1 MNNKIFSWKRFWCP
15 RTGTINLSDGGYLY
29 NPESEYGHIFNEHV
43 VPFDKLSEV
52 PCLILLGEP
61 GIGKTEALRNIE
73 NSEENH
79 TLKIDLRSY
88 GTEDRLVR
96 NIFENPLF
104 EACLKGEH
112 HLYLF
117 LDSLDECLLRID
129 YVAVLLAEEF
139 KKYKTNPNLKNLFLR
154 IACRTADWP
163 SLLERELADLWGNDN
178 IQIMELAPLRRV
190 DVYNAAVDL
199 GIDADRF
206 MNEIWEKE
214 VIPLAI
220 KPITL
225 KFLLNLYIGHGNF
238 PSTQKE
244 LYLQGCE
251 LLCEET
257 NESRVASRNT
267 GSMRA
272 KYRLKVASRIA
283 ALMMFSNKYAV
294 WRGINLGDVPEED
307 ITISDISGE
316 HPKQRDASLI
326 ISESEIEETLSTGLF
341 SSRGLNRF
349 GWAHQTYAEFLAALY
364 VSQSELSS
372 VQIMS
377 LIEHPLDSERKLIP
391 QLHEVSAWIATMN
404 VDVFRQI
411 IKRDPQV
418 LLRSDVT
425 SADTEDKKSLVD
437 GLLELYDAEKIR
449 DWDFDNYFYKLNNP
463 ALEQQIKPYVLDQQ
477 RSYVVRRVAIRIAR
491 ACQLSILQDDLLK
504 VALNQNEDYQ
514 IRTQA
519 GYALSEFADEE
530 TKRKLLPL
538 AKSEAGEDSDDE
550 LKGAAL
556 RALWPQ
562 LLSGEELFSL
572 LSIPKRRNFT
582 GIYRIFLNYE
592 ILKKLQV
599 KDLPAA
605 LRWVLKYAV
614 DDRFDSKIDDLVYGI
629 LNKAGQYLDLHD
641 VRIAFTDVIHARLV
655 HFDNLSYIKDLLQN
669 PHIRRTLIFSLLNKE
684 SEQEV
689 ILSSA
694 FSWLIKSEDFSW
706 MFEQLQ
712 NDIIPELQQKWVIL
726 IKRTFNT
733 SSPEQV
739 ELLYRAIQ
747 NNKMLAEHC
756 QVFFQSIPLDSE
768 QAHELKESYMRTAKW
783 QRSKDKYPP
792 LHPSV
797 DERVSL
803 RLDEFEA
810 GHLDAWWRLNWDL
823 GIKEESRR
831 VEEYEPNIKSLPSW
845 NKVNTY
851 DEERIVSAARKYL
864 LEKNSEAANWFGTDT
879 WYRPAMAGYKALR
892 LVYEQDYEFLL
903 SLTSSHWENWSP
915 VIFTQWVTPERDERM
930 IHDQLVKLAY
940 LNAPDRVISDL
951 MQLIDKENQQHSNV
965 FIIRSMKECWDARLG
980 EGVLNKLKT
989 QSLMP
994 ESIKC
999 LLDELLRHQINGAEE
1014 YAKSLIKPE
1023 LLVAE
1028 DSRKLAI
1035 IAAVIL
1041 LNNSRNIGWDT
1052 VWLLKET
1059 YPDFVQDVFLS
1070 FSSRFEGH
1078 KLLQSLSET
1087 VLADFY
1093 IWLVKRFPHKEDPN
1107 HDDDEMAHWVGPREE
1122 IADFRDGILRY
1133 LSNKGTLESCNQ
1145 IARIVSEL
1153 PELSWLKWTL
1163 FEAQSV
1169 TRRSTWFPPTP
1180 IEVVQLLENRHRR
1193 LVQSENQ
1200 LLEVLIESL
1209 NRLEQKLHGITPAV
1223 VWLWNEIDQKEYRP
1237 RSENEFS
1244 DYVKQHLEEDLLGNG
1259 IVVNREV
1266 EIRRSTGSLPGERT
1280 DIHVNALLPG
1290 RSKGTFEVIT
1300 VIIEVKGNWHRELF
1314 QAMETQLV
1322 NRYLKEG
1329 KCKYGLYLI
1338 GWFESSRWDS
1348 TDYRKSAIPSCGLQ
1362 VTQDTLKDQSTNL
1375 SKKGV
1380 NVRSFV
1386 MNLCL

>member
-1 MNNKIFSWKRFWCP
+1 MNDKTFSWKRFWCP

-29 NPESEYGHIFNEHV
+29 NPDSEFGHIYNEHV
-43 VPFDKLSEV
+43 VPFDKISEV

-61 GIGKTEALRNIE
+61 GIGKTEALRSIE
-73 NSEENH
+73 NSEENL

-112 HLYLF
+112 NLHLF

-129 YVAVLLAEEF
+129 YVAVLLAEEL

-163 SLLERELADLWGNDN
+163 SLLERELSDLWGNDC

-190 DVYNAAVDL
+190 DVHNAAIEL

-206 MNEIWEKE
+206 MNEILEKE

-225 KFLLNLYIGHGNF
+225 KFLFNLYIRHGNF

-272 KYRLKVASRIA
+272 KDRLKVASRIA
-283 ALMMFSNKYAV
+283 ALMVFSNKFAV
-294 WRGINLGDVPEED
+294 WRDINFGDVPEED

-316 HPKQRDASLI
+316 HPQQRDASLTI
-326 ISESEIEETLSTGLF
+326 PESEIQETLSTGLF

-364 VSQSELSS
+364 VSQSELSP

-377 LIEHPLDSERKLIP
+377 LIEHPLDSEQKLIP

-418 LLRSDVT
+418 LLRSDVG

-437 GLLELYDAEKIR
+437 GLLELYNAEKIR
-449 DWDFDNYFYKLNNP
+449 DWDFDEYFYKLNNP
-463 ALEQQIKPYVLDQQ
+463 ILEQEIKPYVLDQQ
-477 RSYVVRRVAIRIAR
+477 RSYVARRAAIRIAR
-491 ACQLSILQDDLLK
+491 ACKLSGLQDDLLK
-504 VALNQNEDYQ
+504 VALDQDEDYQ
-514 IRTQA
+514 VRIQA
-519 GYALSEFADEE
+519 GYALCELADED
-530 TKRKLLPL
+530 TKRQLLPL
-538 AKSEAGEDSDDE
+538 AKSEVGEDADDQ

-556 RALWPQ
+556 SALWPQ
-562 LLSGEELFSL
+562 YISGEELFSIL
-572 LSIPKRRNFT
+572 TIPKRRNFT
-582 GIYRIFLNYE
+582 GSYRMFLNYE
-592 ILKKLQV
+592 VLDKIQI
-599 KDLPAA
+599 KDMSAA

-614 DDRFDSKIDDLVYGI
+614 NDRFDSQIDDLVYGI
-629 LNKAGQYLDLHD
+629 LNKAGQYLDVHD
-641 VRIAFTDVIHARLV
+641 VRIAFTDIIRARLV

-669 PHIRRTLIFSLLNKE
+669 QIIRRTLLLSLLNTE
-684 SEQEV
+684 AEQEV
-689 ILSSA
+689 IHSSA
-694 FSWLIKSEDFSW
+694 FSWLIKSEDFPW
-706 MFEQLQ
+706 MIEQLQ
-712 NDIIPELQQKWVIL
+712 NDVIPELQQKLVTL

-733 SSPEQV
+733 SNSEHV
-739 ELLYRAIQ
+739 ELLYCAVQ
-747 NNKMLAEHC
+747 NNRMLAENC
-756 QVFFQSIPLDSE
+756 QVFFQSILLDSE
-768 QAHELKESYMRTAKW
+768 QARELKESYMRIAKW
-783 QRSKDKYPP
+783 QEPKDKYPP
-792 LHPSV
+792 IHPPV
-797 DERVSL
+797 DERISL
-803 RLDEFEA
+803 RLNEFEA
-810 GHLDAWWRLNWDL
+810 GNLDAWWRLNWDL
-823 GIKEESRR
+823 GIKEENRC
-831 VEEYEPNIKSLPSW
+831 VKEYEPNIKALPNW
-845 NKVNTY
+845 NKVNAY

-864 LEKNSEAANWFGTDT
+864 FEKNSEAANWFGTDT
-879 WYRPAMAGYKALR
+879 WHRPAMAGYKALR

-915 VIFTQWVTPERDERM
+915 VIFTQWVTSELDERT

-940 LNAPDRVISDL
+940 INAPDRVISDL

-965 FIIRSMKECWDARLG
+965 FIIRSMKECWGARLG
-980 EGVLNKLKT
+980 EVVLNKLKT

-999 LLDELLRHQINGAEE
+999 LLDDLLRHQIDGAEE

-1028 DSRKLAI
+1028 ESRKLAI
-1035 IAAVIL
+1035 IAAAVL

-1052 VWLLKET
+1052 VWPLKES
-1059 YPDFVQDVFLS
+1059 YPDFVQDIFLS

-1078 KLLQSLSET
+1078 KLLQALSET

-1093 IWLVKRFPHKEDPN
+1093 IWLVKRFSHKEDPN

-1153 PELSWLKWTL
+1153 PELPWLKWTL
-1163 FEAQSV
+1163 LEAQWSA
-1169 TRRSTWFPPTP
+1169 TIIMQSKNT
-1180 IEVVQLLENRHRR
+1180 
-1193 LVQSENQ
+1193 LV
-1200 LLEVLIESL
+1200 
-1209 NRLEQKLHGITPAV
+1209 
-1223 VWLWNEIDQKEYRP
+1223 
-1237 RSENEFS
+1237 
-1244 DYVKQHLEEDLLGNG
+1244 
-1259 IVVNREV
+1259 
-1266 EIRRSTGSLPGERT
+1266 
-1280 DIHVNALLPG
+1280 
-1290 RSKGTFEVIT
+1290 
-1300 VIIEVKGNWHRELF
+1300 
-1314 QAMETQLV
+1314 
-1322 NRYLKEG
+1322 
-1329 KCKYGLYLI
+1329 
-1338 GWFESSRWDS
+1338 
-1348 TDYRKSAIPSCGLQ
+1348 
-1362 VTQDTLKDQSTNL
+1362 
-1375 SKKGV
+1375 
-1380 NVRSFV
+1380 
-1386 MNLCL
+1386 